1 MDNDHTTLA
10 VQHYLEELAQM
21 EGDAAV
27 DPVVHELI
35 TRSVARLQ
43 LLCGLLLF
51 RSYPRLLSPP
61 LNLQTEELLGAVVDR
76 LLRAMREV
84 RPQTVRQ
91 FFALANKHIRWELND
106 LARQLDG
113 QAPALELQEG
123 LVASPEP
130 SGSQLSTN
138 SLRILQAIEELPEAE
153 REAFSLV
160 RVQGMSHVEVA
171 ELVGVST
178 KTIQRRLN
186 RSLMLLSAKLSDLD
200 PMASTPNGV

>member
-27 DPVVHELI
+27 APVVGELI
-35 TRSVARLQ
+35 ARSVARLQ
-43 LLCGLLLF
+43 LLCGSLLF

-61 LNLQTEELLGAVVDR
+61 LNLQTEELLSAVVDR
-76 LLRAMREV
+76 LLRAIREV
-84 RPQTVRQ
+84 RPKTVRQ

-113 QAPALELQEG
+113 PSAALELQEG

-130 SGSQLSTN
+130 SGSQLSGN
-138 SLRILQAIEELPEAE
+138 ARRILQAIEELPEAE
-153 REAFSLV
+153 RETFSLV

>member
-1 MDNDHTTLA
+1 MDDAHTTLA

-21 EGDAAV
+21 EGDAAL
-27 DPVVHELI
+27 DPIVRELI
-35 TRSVARLQ
+35 ARSVARLQ
-43 LLCGLLLF
+43 LLCGSLLF

-61 LNLQTEELLGAVVDR
+61 LNLQTEELLSAVVDR
-76 LLRAMREV
+76 LLRAIREV
-84 RPQTVRQ
+84 RPKTVRQ

-113 QAPALELQEG
+113 QSAALQLEDG

-130 SGSQLSTN
+130 SGSQLSSN
-138 SLRILQAIEELPEAE
+138 ALRILGAIEELPEAE
-153 REAFSLV
+153 RETFSLV

-186 RSLMLLSAKLSDLD
+186 RSLLLLSAKLSDLD
-200 PMASTPNGV
+200 PMTSTPHGV

>member
-1 MDNDHTTLA
+1 MDDDHTTLA

-27 DPVVHELI
+27 DPIVRELI
-35 TRSVARLQ
+35 ARSVARLQ
-43 LLCGLLLF
+43 LLCGSLLF

-61 LNLQTEELLGAVVDR
+61 LSLQTEELLSAVVDR
-76 LLRAMREV
+76 LLRAIREV
-84 RPQTVRQ
+84 RPKTVRQ

-113 QAPALELQEG
+113 QSAALQLQEG
-123 LVASPEP
+123 LVASPET
-130 SGSQLSTN
+130 SGSQLSSN
-138 SLRILQAIEELPEAE
+138 ALRILQAIEELPEAE
-153 REAFSLV
+153 RETFSLV
-160 RVQGMSHVEVA
+160 RVQGMSHFEAA

-200 PMASTPNGV
+200 PMASTPHGV